1 MANDTVVVEYKAGGY
16 TIPATTSQQPS
27 HQFTFW
33 WGSGAEESEYFDVSI
48 APDPKIANLI
58 PLIEE
63 QREIALFD
71 GTPRQTML
79 ILTLRNNNNFAVNF
93 TANHIRVHVVHV
105 PIA

>member
-1 MANDTVVVEYKAGGY
+1 MAGNDATVIEYKAGEY
-16 TIPATTSQQPS
+16 TIAAATSQ
-27 HQFTFW
+27 QFTFW
-33 WGSGAEESEYFDVSI
+33 WGSGAEESEYFNVSI

-79 ILTLRNNNNFAVNF
+79 ILTLRNNNNFAVKF
-93 TANHIRVHVVHV
+93 VANHIRVHVVRL
-105 PIA
+105 